1 MSKLKRAELLAMETE
16 GLLKRAFEN
25 QTRAKDLK
33 KKIELEEKELRNT
46 EKSIADDLKKADDLG
61 INEQDGFILKVVEKK
76 TMMRVEQKKESTC

>member
-1 MSKLKRAELLAMETE
+1 METE

-61 INEQDGFILKVVEKK
+61 INEQDGFVLKVVEKK
-76 TMMRVEQKKESTC
+76 TMMRVEQKKE

>member
-1 MSKLKRAELLAMETE
+1 METE

>member
-1 MSKLKRAELLAMETE
+1 LSKLKRAELLAMETE

-33 KKIELEEKELRNT
+33 KKIELEEKELKNI

-61 INEQDGFILKVVEKK
+61 INEQDGFVLKVVEKK
-76 TMMRVEQKKESTC
+76 TIMSVIQKKE

>member
-1 MSKLKRAELLAMETE
+1 METE

-33 KKIELEEKELRNT
+33 KDIELKEKELRNI

-76 TMMRVEQKKESTC
+76 TIMSVVQKKE